1 MSKYHSYCSSSS
13 SCFSSQSFSHVDSC
27 SPSPGVA
34 SWSATPWAPAGSP
47 RAAARAEA
55 REPRRA
61 WTRSWAPHF
70 IRLEKSSMRR
80 PEFKAGVW
88 IWIWVI
94 LFDVWFWEILG
105 VFWRYFGNLDLG
117 MWFDARRLRLERL
130 QVTCN
135 AANIV
140 IVFLRDH
147 SILHSLLQFL
157 IAWWS
162 CCMCPYSFH
171 LQGDS
176 ETHVL
181 AWRLARRVCWSE
193 LAPSDTRVTVCY
205 GKSPFCYRQIMARNG
220 QFSTASCEMTENYR
234 MDISTIYYLHNIP

>member
-55 REPRRA
+55 REPRRRA

-94 LFDVWFWEILG
+94 LFDVWFWEIIG

-157 IAWWS
+157 IAMLIMLHVSIQLPFARWFWNARS
-162 CCMCPYSFH
+162 CVKTSQEGLLIRVGTLWYQSYSLLWKIAVLLQANHGTKWAIFH
-171 LQGDS
+171 SKLWNDRK
-176 ETHVL
+176 L
-181 AWRLARRVCWSE
+181 
-193 LAPSDTRVTVCY
+193 
-205 GKSPFCYRQIMARNG
+205 
-220 QFSTASCEMTENYR
+220 
-234 MDISTIYYLHNIP
+234 

>member
-1 MSKYHSYCSSSS
+1 MSKYHSYCSSSSS

-55 REPRRA
+55 REPRRRA

-94 LFDVWFWEILG
+94 LFDVWFWEIIG

-157 IAWWS
+157 IAMLIMLHVSIQLPFARWFWNARS
-162 CCMCPYSFH
+162 CVKTSQEGLLIRVGTLWYQSYSLLWKIAVLLQANHGTKWAIFH
-171 LQGDS
+171 SKLWNDRK
-176 ETHVL
+176 L
-181 AWRLARRVCWSE
+181 
-193 LAPSDTRVTVCY
+193 
-205 GKSPFCYRQIMARNG
+205 
-220 QFSTASCEMTENYR
+220 
-234 MDISTIYYLHNIP
+234 